1 MPGRLHATS
10 KDTHPSPSQM
20 LSTILVKSKKASLG
34 GVFDAASEHDLKQWS
49 LLFHLEK
56 LKLSFFV
63 VVLGSSLVSSA
74 T

>member
-20 LSTILVKSKKASLG
+20 LSTILVKSKKARLG
-34 GVFDAASEHDLKQWS
+34 GVFDAVAEHDLKQWS
-49 LLFHLEK
+49 LLFH

>member
-1 MPGRLHATS
+1 MPGRLHATYQ
-10 KDTHPSPSQM
+10 SPSQM
-20 LSTILVKSKKASLG
+20 LSTILVKSKKARLG
-34 GVFDAASEHDLKQWS
+34 GVFDAVAEHDLKQWS